1 MGKRKSAFSNQPLLL
16 AAGAVAGAV
25 TAGRWWA
32 RKRAAQGSPLLT
44 KAEIASGERLTA
56 LVTGASSGI
65 GLVYAT
71 ALARRGYHLILVARR
86 RDRLEALATELADT
100 YGIEAAVVTADLT
113 SDEGIMR
120 VSQVIA
126 ATPDL
131 NLLVN
136 NAGFGLAGTFA
147 DSDIDRHLD
156 IIKLHIH
163 AVIRLTRAALPA
175 MLARGRGAVV
185 NVSSLISFYPIYGST
200 SYAGTK
206 CYLQA
211 FTEVLHQELMGT
223 GVRAQCLCP
232 GFVHTEL
239 QGTADIDKLAIPDFA
254 WMKPEP
260 VVERSLRD
268 LEHDEVISVPGLG
281 YRLLA
286 TLRRLLPRP
295 LIYRV
300 GGWLGRSRLRPK
312 PSA

>member
-1 MGKRKSAFSNQPLLL
+1 MGKRTSASVNRPLLL

-71 ALARRGYHLILVARR
+71 ALARRGYNLILVARR

-113 SDEGIMR
+113 SDEGITR

-147 DSDIDRHLD
+147 NSDIDRHLD

-163 AVIRLTRAALPA
+163 AVILLTRAALPA

-211 FTEVLHQELMGT
+211 FTEVLYQELMGT

-239 QGTADIDKLAIPDFA
+239 QGTADIEKLAIPDFA

-295 LIYRV
+295 LIYTV
-300 GGWLGRSRLRPK
+300 GGWLGRSRLRHK

>member
-1 MGKRKSAFSNQPLLL
+1 MNKHELQTGNRPLWLIVGAAASAI
-16 AAGAVAGAV
+16 A
-25 TAGRWWA
+25 AGRWWTRQRA
-32 RKRAAQGSPLLT
+32 RQQSPLLT
-44 KAEIASGERLTA
+44 QKEVASSQRLTA

-65 GLVYAT
+65 GLAYAT
-71 ALARRGYHLILVARR
+71 KLAQRGYNLILVARR
-86 RDRLEALATELADT
+86 RDRLEALARKLAHE
-100 YGIEAAVVTADLT
+100 YGVEAAVVTADLVT
-113 SDEGIMR
+113 QEGIER

-136 NAGFGLAGTFA
+136 NAGFGLSGTFA
-147 DSDIDRHLD
+147 NSDIDRHLE

-163 AVIRLTRAALPA
+163 AVILLTRAALPA
-175 MLARGRGAVV
+175 MLSRGRGAVV
-185 NVSSLISFYPIYGST
+185 NVSSLMAYYPIYGST

-232 GFVHTEL
+232 GFIETEL

-268 LEHDEVISVPGLG
+268 LEHDQVISVPGLG

-286 TLRRLLPRP
+286 TLRRIVPRP
-295 LIYRV
+295 LIYMV
-300 GGWLGRSRLRPK
+300 GAWLGKTRLQKK